1 MISLSPIYPARH
13 DDRSVLPGVVTRGTG
28 YPDKSFPKSPERVP
42 DSTTI
47 WPVNAGLTRD
57 RVSQERI
64 KFLLLGALE
73 CWLGRWPVEVR
84 GTIQRTLLAALL
96 AAGSKSVSVDALVE
110 ELWGDH
116 PPARAENALQAHV
129 SRLRRKLHCGGNTS
143 ACLSSLPSGYRLTVS
158 EEDVDATAFMRELN
172 DGRGR
177 PNTDATATV
186 AKLRSAMAL
195 WRGPVF
201 GGPLGGPICQAAA
214 ARYEAARSVAVEM
227 LFDLELRCGRH
238 TEVIPELSELVESQS
253 LNERFCEQLMV
264 ALYRSGR
271 QTEALDVYRRM
282 RMRLDADLGVEPSPT
297 LRKYERAILV
307 HDPAL
312 CTGANY
318 AVLRD

>member
-1 MISLSPIYPARH
+1 MKPPHSGLKLCSSTSRASEP
-13 DDRSVLPGVVTRGTG
+13 TM
-28 YPDKSFPKSPERVP
+28 SPEQVP

-47 WPVNAGLTRD
+47 RPGDADSTTD
-57 RVSQERI
+57 RGNQERI
-64 KFLLLGALE
+64 RFLYLGALE
-73 CWLGRWPVEVR
+73 CWLGHRPVEIR

-96 AAGSKSVSVDALVE
+96 AAGSKPVSVDALVE
-110 ELWGDH
+110 ELWGDN

-129 SRLRRKLHCGGNTS
+129 SRLRRKLRCAGGNTS
-143 ACLSSLPSGYRLTVS
+143 VSLSSLPSGYRLMVS

-177 PNTDATATV
+177 PNTDATTTI
-186 AKLRSAMAL
+186 AKLRSAVAL

-214 ARYEAARSVAVEM
+214 ARYEAARSVAVEL
-227 LFDLELRCGRH
+227 LFDLELGCGRH
-238 TEVIPELSELVESQS
+238 TEVIPELSELVESPS

-271 QTEALDVYRRM
+271 QTEALEVYRRM
-282 RMRLDADLGVEPSPT
+282 RIRLDADLGVEPSPT
-297 LRKYERAILV
+297 LRKYERAVLV